1 MARTYRAAYWTD
13 GQGGE
18 LVLTAPEH
26 STLSEE
32 ALLAE
37 ARAEAER
44 AGVDL
49 SYGRIEIGDWHD
61 PDMQDDQPRTLR
73 GVLARL
79 PGTMHLSDGGTT
91 WTVDNL
97 LDALDEDEDAEYVLG
112 ALSDGRAT
120 IERLDANGYRMS
132 PPAYVEE
139 RV

>member
-26 STLSEE
+26 AHLSDE

-49 SYGRIEIGDWHD
+49 SDGRIEIGDWTD
-61 PDMQDDQPRTLR
+61 PY
-73 GVLARL
+73 ARE
-79 PGTMHLSDGGTT
+79 
-91 WTVDNL
+91 N
-97 LDALDEDEDAEYVLG
+97 
-112 ALSDGRAT
+112 
-120 IERLDANGYRMS
+120 
-132 PPAYVEE
+132 
-139 RV
+139 